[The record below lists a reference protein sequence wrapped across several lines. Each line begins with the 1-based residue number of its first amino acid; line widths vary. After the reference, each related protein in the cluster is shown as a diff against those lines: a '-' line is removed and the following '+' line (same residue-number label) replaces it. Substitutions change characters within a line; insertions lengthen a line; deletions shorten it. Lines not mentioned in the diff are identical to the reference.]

1 MAKKTI
7 KKRVQSKTEKKLR
20 GQLKYLRAVRNKE
33 TKKLSADM
41 EANFFRIST
50 KTKGSEVKK
59 STDYWER
66 NKIIMQ
72 KNAEIEKIENKLK
85 RFKYK
90 KREPKRI
97 EIDEDT
103 TYLEELKLGHAWQV
117 SQFHKKLKYTKFY
130 EGVPISKSRLK
141 MQGDLINEVL
151 QMAESTEILFAV
163 LDTFDNLLYFER
175 RG

>member
-1 MAKKTI
+1 MAKKPI

-20 GQLKYLRAVRNKE
+20 GQLKYQRAVRNKE
-33 TKKLSADM
+33 VKKLSSDM

-50 KTKGSEVKK
+50 KTKGSTTKK

-72 KNAEIEKIENKLK
+72 KNAEIEKIEEKLK

-90 KREPKRI
+90 KREPKKVQ
-97 EIDEDT
+97 IDDET
-103 TYLEELKLGHAWQV
+103 TFLEALKLGHAWQV
-117 SQFHKKLKYTKFY
+117 SKFNQKLKFTKFY
-130 EGVPISKSRLK
+130 QGVPIAKSRQK
-141 MQGDLINEVL
+141 MQRDLINEVL
-151 QMAESTEILFAV
+151 QMGDSTEILYAI